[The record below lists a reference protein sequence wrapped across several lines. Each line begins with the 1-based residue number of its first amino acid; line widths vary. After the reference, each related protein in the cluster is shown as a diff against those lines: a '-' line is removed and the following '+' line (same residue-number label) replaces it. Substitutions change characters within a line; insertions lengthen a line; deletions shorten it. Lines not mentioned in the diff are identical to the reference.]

1 MYDENSDEITK
12 PATDVFEINDFT
24 AASDWENF
32 IDDIEN
38 MLRNW
43 KLGGANKKEK
53 PLEKGDF
60 STYNWKSRSET
71 IQFHDFV
78 FRVSHYK
85 LNLDDDGK
93 SPEISP
99 QSSPKKQETENE
111 GDHGD
116 GIAEGDQPN
125 DGIACS
131 DLLSSSNDFT
141 DKGPMAARLFGL
153 REVIMMAPAG
163 TEVLGSDTRAKMVV
177 GAINIALNNTSCQVP
192 VLVQVMKSSHHIYC
206 GTLIANNAKTDFSS
220 IQLNKRP
227 AHCAYLSGLLDLF
240 KNKINSPLPVEVPP
254 CRVNVRFSYELED
267 WASHSWSQNPP
278 DLELF
283 SMSGDTDFLQLEK
296 LPFGCVR
303 DPVSG
308 LTLHA
313 TWRDM
318 GEELITDTAVHT
330 DLEPLE
336 APEWSVSICLAD
348 NPDCLLTQH
357 LSNFLALCGD
367 PRTCRQLLGDVMN
380 EGEDVG
386 MEKALDKL
394 AGSSYSLS
402 DLTAKVRPLRS
413 ARTGGPLSNELLQ
426 FILSYLFPD
435 SDKNTSPYPDMS
447 SPIDLL
453 PDYAQVLRL
462 ELSSAKSAPVDG
474 LVYRLAVTLA
484 YCLQCRGAGG
494 VAHLLHEFCMEV
506 RYRWETGVFL
516 PGLPRGPPD
525 QAYSLIHQK
534 LQLINCCIARK
545 KAREERGKREE
556 TPEPVEQDHSDSD
569 EFYECEEDEDDNVED
584 LFTLS
589 APVAKR
595 ANVSLKKSLPA
606 WAQPEG
612 RAERL
617 GNLKLLEVDEW
628 MYKPLMQDPAPLTE
642 DQLAEQTE
650 VLVQL
655 GSAGSEVRARMQ
667 SASLLSD
674 MESFKAANPGAV
686 LADFVRWHSPRDW
699 EEESGLSARMKSAGN
714 MWAELW
720 EQARAV
726 PARRQ
731 RRLFDDTREAEKVLQ
746 FLVDLN
752 PGDVAQLLLPTLLQA
767 GQLRLLEE
775 RQGRG
780 EDAKLE
786 TLNEDIAKKLG
797 AMSRFSCLPEVRHYK
812 GNVMSY
818 EFTQRT
824 QYSEDICKLLQLSE
838 LRISQGLSLRK
849 KFVYDLQALKG
860 DEEMPDAIEEME
872 RFVASLGVGGEVK
885 VIGAARGPAGRL
897 IQSMF
902 QEAQQDDYPRPGG
915 MPPPSCKQFVMR
927 TLAPRPFPYSRPM
940 PQRIY
945 IKLAN
950 GEFKVAGALTID
962 RQYT

>member
-1 MYDENSDEITK
+1 
-12 PATDVFEINDFT
+12 
-24 AASDWENF
+24 
-32 IDDIEN
+32 
-38 MLRNW
+38 
-43 KLGGANKKEK
+43 
-53 PLEKGDF
+53 
-60 STYNWKSRSET
+60 
-71 IQFHDFV
+71 
-78 FRVSHYK
+78 
-85 LNLDDDGK
+85 
-93 SPEISP
+93 
-99 QSSPKKQETENE
+99 
-111 GDHGD
+111 
-116 GIAEGDQPN
+116 
-125 DGIACS
+125 
-131 DLLSSSNDFT
+131 
-141 DKGPMAARLFGL
+141 
-153 REVIMMAPAG
+153 
-163 TEVLGSDTRAKMVV
+163 
-177 GAINIALNNTSCQVP
+177 
-192 VLVQVMKSSHHIYC
+192 
-206 GTLIANNAKTDFSS
+206 
-220 IQLNKRP
+220 
-227 AHCAYLSGLLDLF
+227 
-240 KNKINSPLPVEVPP
+240 
-254 CRVNVRFSYELED
+254 
-267 WASHSWSQNPP
+267 
-278 DLELF
+278 
-283 SMSGDTDFLQLEK
+283 
-296 LPFGCVR
+296 
-303 DPVSG
+303 
-308 LTLHA
+308 
-313 TWRDM
+313 
-318 GEELITDTAVHT
+318 
-330 DLEPLE
+330 
-336 APEWSVSICLAD
+336 
-348 NPDCLLTQH
+348 
-357 LSNFLALCGD
+357 
-367 PRTCRQLLGDVMN
+367 
-380 EGEDVG
+380 
-386 MEKALDKL
+386 
-394 AGSSYSLS
+394 
-402 DLTAKVRPLRS
+402 
-413 ARTGGPLSNELLQ
+413 
-426 FILSYLFPD
+426 
-435 SDKNTSPYPDMS
+435 
-447 SPIDLL
+447 
-453 PDYAQVLRL
+453 
-462 ELSSAKSAPVDG
+462 
-474 LVYRLAVTLA
+474 
-484 YCLQCRGAGG
+484 
-494 VAHLLHEFCMEV
+494 
-506 RYRWETGVFL
+506 
-516 PGLPRGPPD
+516 
-525 QAYSLIHQK
+525 
-534 LQLINCCIARK
+534 
-545 KAREERGKREE
+545 
-556 TPEPVEQDHSDSD
+556 VEQDHSDSD